1 MMTKKL
7 FMGFIL
13 SPLVT
18 SVVISA
24 FAVSAV
30 MMASHATFRDVSDG
44 VDRLIIFS
52 TVLSYGMAIVVGIPL
67 YILSIRRQW
76 HKLWRYTLA
85 GFSAGFGLGVISV
98 LTITQFSSLKWQDS
112 YSPFIVIFFF
122 GLAGSAMMTT
132 LWPFIDHNKSI
143 QLADRVE
150 HS

>member
-30 MMASHATFRDVSDG
+30 MMATHATFRDVSDG
-44 VDRLIIFS
+44 IDRLIIFC
-52 TVLSYGMAIVVGIPL
+52 TILSYVIAIVVGIPL

-76 HKLWRYTLA
+76 HKLWQFALA
-85 GFSAGFGLGVISV
+85 GYSAGFGLGVISV
-98 LTITQFSSLKWQDS
+98 LLITLFSSLKWQDT

-122 GLAGSAMMTT
+122 GLAGSALMTT
-132 LWPFIDHNKSI
+132 LWPFIELNKSI
-143 QLADRVE
+143 QRV
-150 HS
+150 